1 MTDKAALLEC
11 IRSFRK
17 EVLSELDRL
26 EDAVMSLA
34 DLVSEE
40 TPATV
45 QSDNDSWMTAKQVCE
60 ELHISDSTFYGWLN
74 AGLLPEG
81 IAFGARSKR
90 WRMSD
95 IRAWQKSKNHHDAV
109 ERPKTTVRRRGR
121 VSRVRKIEE
130 FAYV

>member
-11 IRSFRK
+11 TRSFRR

-34 DLVSEE
+34 DSVSEE

-45 QSDNDSWMTAKQVCE
+45 QSDNDGWLTVRQVCE

-81 IAFGARSKR
+81 VAFGARSKR

-95 IRAWQKSKNHHDAV
+95 IRAWQESKNHHDTV
-109 ERPKTTVRRRGR
+109 ERPKTITRRRGR

-130 FAYV
+130 FAYA